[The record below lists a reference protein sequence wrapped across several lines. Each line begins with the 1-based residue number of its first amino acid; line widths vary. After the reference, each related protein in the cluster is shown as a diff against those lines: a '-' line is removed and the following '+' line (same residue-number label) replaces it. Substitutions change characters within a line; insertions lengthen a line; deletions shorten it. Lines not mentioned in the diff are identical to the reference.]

1 MKLLLVRPRA
11 SVSSIRACPWAWEV
25 NSDSYWSD
33 QAREKLWHAL
43 TTPEIIKQYR
53 FGMSVES
60 EWKVGSTWRMYA
72 DGSLMDSGEIL
83 ESVSQTRLVMSW
95 LNEWKPEFKAEGNS
109 RCVYEIEPTG
119 ASAKLTLTHSIE
131 RPDPKFIGAVSEGWP
146 MVMSN
151 LKSLLETG
159 ELALYH
165 RRHGD

>member
-1 MKLLLVRPRA
+1 MSGSKFVYVA
-11 SVSSIRACPWAWEV
+11 YIRITP
-25 NSDSYWSD
+25 
-33 QAREKLWHAL
+33 EKLWHAL

-53 FGMSVES
+53 FGMNVES

-83 ESVSQTRLVMSW
+83 ESVSQKRLG

-119 ASAKLTLTHSIE
+119 ASAKLTLTHPIE
-131 RPDPKFIGAVSEGWP
+131 QPNSKFIGAVSEGWP
-146 MVMSN
+146 MVISN

-159 ELALYH
+159 DVALVYH